1 MEAEESEQIKALRE
15 KISHLETTV
24 DQYSEQEDY
33 ENADLVYKE
42 LLKYQRELEDK
53 LRDSEIQQQEDAIR
67 NLSARHQSVIEQFE
81 QDWQRRE
88 EEFRQQSTQEI
99 EDLKVCFRLSKL
111 FPVQVPIVLFISY
124 CIL

>member
-67 NLSARHQSVIEQFE
+67 NLSARHQSDIEQFE

-99 EDLKVCFRLSKL
+99 EDLKVCFSLSKL
-111 FPVQVPIVLFISY
+111 FPVQMPILLLISY
-124 CIL
+124 CIF